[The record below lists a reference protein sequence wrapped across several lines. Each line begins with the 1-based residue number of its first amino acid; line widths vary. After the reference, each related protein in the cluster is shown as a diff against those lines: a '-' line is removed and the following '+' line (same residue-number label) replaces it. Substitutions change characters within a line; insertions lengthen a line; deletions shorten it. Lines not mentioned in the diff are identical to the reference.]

1 MKKILAIS
9 AIVLATMI
17 TFSCKGGNKA
27 TEEGA
32 EAQAQECSCCEDN
45 VCAAEAADAAAAEVP
60 AEVETAEDLVKI
72 DDAAAPALTAA
83 GELAE

>member
-27 TEEGA
+27 AEEGV
-32 EAQAQECSCCEDN
+32 EAQTEECSCCEN
-45 VCAAEAADAAAAEVP
+45 GVCAAEAADAAAEAPVD
-60 AEVETAEDLVKI
+60 AETAEDLVKI